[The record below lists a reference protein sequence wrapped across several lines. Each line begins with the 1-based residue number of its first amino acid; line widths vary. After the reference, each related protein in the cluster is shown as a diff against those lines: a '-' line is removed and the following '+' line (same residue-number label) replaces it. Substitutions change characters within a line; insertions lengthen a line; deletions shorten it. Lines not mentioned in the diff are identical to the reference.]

1 MSNMQYMSDVRDN
14 FWKNKQIGDL
24 YSFFNKWF
32 YTLPTVSNGLD
43 DIVVFSELYY
53 HNPFGLRL
61 VNQEPGLSWTLYFVR
76 EEGKFMDSRE
86 STGAIGEWQKD
97 SSLHNQ
103 EYLMPA
109 RGYQSFNDFFTRSL
123 KSGMRPVS
131 RPDDPATIV
140 SPVDGMV
147 VSLNVDLKLDSA
159 VQLKGRMKLNL
170 NQLLGNS
177 RFAPHFIDGSALSLV
192 LLPRNY
198 HHFHSPVSGELLES
212 KQDVGTAL
220 FGSQLI
226 DFFDFGVPDI
236 SVFENYKHGYFIINT
251 RRYGYVAVIPVGLET
266 VGSVVFEKEL
276 SDIGPGKEVMVA
288 KGQKLGH
295 FAYGGS
301 MVVLLFEK
309 DRMPFVS
316 VQQGAQIGVFSDQSK

>member
-1 MSNMQYMSDVRDN
+1 
-14 FWKNKQIGDL
+14 
-24 YSFFNKWF
+24 
-32 YTLPTVSNGLD
+32 
-43 DIVVFSELYY
+43 
-53 HNPFGLRL
+53 
-61 VNQEPGLSWTLYFVR
+61 
-76 EEGKFMDSRE
+76 
-86 STGAIGEWQKD
+86 
-97 SSLHNQ
+97 
-103 EYLMPA
+103 
-109 RGYQSFNDFFTRSL
+109 
-123 KSGMRPVS
+123 
-131 RPDDPATIV
+131 
-140 SPVDGMV
+140 
-147 VSLNVDLKLDSA
+147 
-159 VQLKGRMKLNL
+159 MKLNL